1 MGSISQGLT
10 KGYIVVNDSSSNVN
24 TEESSTMKEESTPEV
39 SSYSSIM
46 EEEDMVR
53 LSHIKDILDIGESDY
68 PEFAL
73 AKNKARFRKKLVWY
87 KAKKDWLDIAPFHK
101 INKLFKQQTK
111 ELEGIRA
118 SKLDYEIELEAG
130 SLTPSQ
136 RAYRKDELK
145 MCRVHEKMA
154 VQLLSKIQMKFRIQT
169 R

>member
-1 MGSISQGLT
+1 MFEIPDSLT
-10 KGYIVVNDSSSNVN
+10 SKTI
-24 TEESSTMKEESTPEV
+24 SSTEV
-39 SSYSSIM
+39 DKTSGDTSPYRSVM

-53 LSHIKDILDIGESDY
+53 LSQIKDILDLSEKSY
-68 PEFAL
+68 PEFVL
-73 AKNKARFRKKLVWY
+73 AKNKARFKKKMLWY
-87 KAKKDWLDIAPFHK
+87 RAKKDWLDIAPFHK

-111 ELEGIRA
+111 ELEGIRS
-118 SKLDYEIELEAG
+118 SKLDYEMELETG

-154 VQLLSKIQMKFRIQT
+154 IQLLSKIQLKVRIQS

>member
-1 MGSISQGLT
+1 MLE
-10 KGYIVVNDSSSNVN
+10 DSNTLEN
-24 TEESSTMKEESTPEV
+24 TEKEGLSSTNTLEKP
-39 SSYSSIM
+39 SYTSVM
-46 EEEDMVR
+46 EEEDMIR
-53 LSHIKDILDIGESDY
+53 LSKIKDILDISENEY
-68 PEFAL
+68 PEFVL
-73 AKNKARFRKKLVWY
+73 AKNKARFRKKLIWY

-101 INKLFKQQTK
+101 INKLFKQQSK

-118 SKLDYEIELEAG
+118 NKLDYEIELEAG

-154 VQLLSKIQMKFRIQT
+154 VQLLAKIQMKFRLQS

>member
-1 MGSISQGLT
+1 MLE
-10 KGYIVVNDSSSNVN
+10 NSNTLEN
-24 TEESSTMKEESTPEV
+24 TEKMDPSPANTLEKT
-39 SSYSSIM
+39 SYTSVM
-46 EEEDMVR
+46 EEEDMIR
-53 LSHIKDILDIGESDY
+53 LSKIKDILDISEKEY
-68 PEFAL
+68 PEFVL
-73 AKNKARFRKKLVWY
+73 AKNKARFRKKLIWY

-101 INKLFKQQTK
+101 INKLFKQQSK

-118 SKLDYEIELEAG
+118 NKLDYEIELEAG

-154 VQLLSKIQMKFRIQT
+154 VQLLAKIQMKFRLQS

>member
-1 MGSISQGLT
+1 MLENSNTLENAE
-10 KGYIVVNDSSSNVN
+10 KMDSSPAN
-24 TEESSTMKEESTPEV
+24 TLEKP
-39 SSYSSIM
+39 SYTSVM
-46 EEEDMVR
+46 EEEDMIR
-53 LSHIKDILDIGESDY
+53 LSKIKDILDISDKEY
-68 PEFAL
+68 PEFVL
-73 AKNKARFRKKLVWY
+73 AKNKARFRKKLIWY

-101 INKLFKQQTK
+101 INKLFKQQSK

-118 SKLDYEIELEAG
+118 NKLDYEIELEAG

-154 VQLLSKIQMKFRIQT
+154 VQLLAKIQMKFRIQS

>member
-1 MGSISQGLT
+1 MSE
-10 KGYIVVNDSSSNVN
+10 NSNTLEN
-24 TEESSTMKEESTPEV
+24 TEKIDPSPANSMEKT
-39 SSYSSIM
+39 SYTSVM
-46 EEEDMVR
+46 EEEDMIR
-53 LSHIKDILDIGESDY
+53 LSKIKDILDISEKEY
-68 PEFAL
+68 PEFVL
-73 AKNKARFRKKLVWY
+73 AKNKARFRKKLIWY

-101 INKLFKQQTK
+101 INKLFKQQSK

-118 SKLDYEIELEAG
+118 NKLDYEIELEAG

-154 VQLLSKIQMKFRIQT
+154 VQLLAKIQMKFRLQS

>member
-1 MGSISQGLT
+1 M
-10 KGYIVVNDSSSNVN
+10 NDSSNNNINNVN
-24 TEESSTMKEESTPEV
+24 TAPSDLKEEASP
-39 SSYSSIM
+39 SYTSIM

-53 LSHIKDILDIGESDY
+53 LSRIKDILDIEEQDY
-68 PEFAL
+68 PEFVL
-73 AKNKARFRKKLVWY
+73 AKNKARFRKKLIWY

-111 ELEGIRA
+111 ELEGIRG